1 MLKMS
6 SANRR
11 VHTVGQFCQV
21 FQDWRAHASA
31 AILALAL
38 CGGAAGADE
47 LQRVRL
53 GAEGRFFV
61 NEAAVFPIGYTSGPM
76 LGAIAPTGRDG
87 LAELKREGYVFQLWY
102 CPPNTWGPEREQ
114 QLDALVA
121 LSERQGTRLV
131 ISIHDL
137 QAIKPGE
144 QAKLA
149 ELRRVIT
156 KYRNSP
162 AVLFWKGED
171 EPQWSHFPAE
181 DLRSYYQ
188 TVHEL
193 DPNHPIWITQAP
205 RGTVEQLRPYSQFFD
220 IGAIDVY
227 PVGYP
232 PGEHSGI
239 ANKSLSMVGD
249 YAQLIAAATDH
260 QKALMMILQICWSGV
275 TKPGKTLR
283 FPTFP
288 DERYMTYESII
299 NGARGLVYFGGN
311 VRGCW
316 NDSDTAF
323 GWNWTFYDHVLRPVL
338 DELRPGSPAY
348 PALIAPNSTLPV
360 KAEGAGIEYT
370 VREAG
375 DYVYILASKREG
387 ETIQAKFSGLPANV
401 AGGEVLFENLR
412 PVTAQAGM
420 FSDWFGPNEVHV
432 YRFKRRTV
440 TTPPAR

>member
-1 MLKMS
+1 M
-6 SANRR
+6 
-11 VHTVGQFCQV
+11 
-21 FQDWRAHASA
+21 A
-31 AILALAL
+31 A
-38 CGGAAGADE
+38 ADE
-47 LQRVRL
+47 IQHVRL
-53 GAEGRFFV
+53 GPDGRFFV
-61 NEAAVFPIGYTSGPM
+61 NDAAMFPIGYTSGPS
-76 LGAIAPTGRDG
+76 LGSLAPSGRDG

-102 CPPNTWGPEREQ
+102 CPPNAWGPEREQ
-114 QLDALVA
+114 QLDALVTQ
-121 LSERQGTRLV
+121 SERQGTRLV

-137 QAIKPGE
+137 QAIQPGE
-144 QAKLA
+144 QAKIA

-171 EPQWSHFPAE
+171 EPQWSHFAAE
-181 DLRSYYQ
+181 DLRIYYQ

-193 DPNHPIWITQAP
+193 DVNHPIWITQAP

-220 IGAIDVY
+220 IGAIDIY
-227 PVGYP
+227 PIGYP

-239 ANKSLSMVGD
+239 ANKNLSVVGD
-249 YAQLIAAATDH
+249 YTRIIADATDH

-316 NDSDTAF
+316 NDSDMAF

-338 DELRPGSPAY
+338 DELRPDSPVY
-348 PALIAPNSTLPV
+348 PALIAPNSILPV
-360 KAEGAGIEYT
+360 KAEGGGIEYT

-375 DYVYILASKREG
+375 DYVYILAAKREG
-387 ETIQAKFSGLPANV
+387 QTVQATFTGLPANV
-401 AGGEVLFENLR
+401 GAGEVLFENLR
-412 PVTAQAGM
+412 PVKADGGRFT
-420 FSDWFGPNEVHV
+420 DWFGPNEVHV
-432 YRFKRRTV
+432 YRFKRQTV